1 MANVLADVWGDDLLL
16 SYTEEHMSKL
26 DGAIIYVE
34 LERAGTGRVE
44 IYSREATK
52 EEALQMFESVSNDR
66 RAIED
71 DLASRVA
78 AESRATCSVQATSSS
93 RAAKTRTRM

>member
-1 MANVLADVWGDDLLL
+1 
-16 SYTEEHMSKL
+16 MSKL

-52 EEALQMFESVSNDR
+52 EEALQMFESARNDR
-66 RAIED
+66 CHG
-71 DLASRVA
+71 A
-78 AESRATCSVQATSSS
+78 A
-93 RAAKTRTRM
+93 